1 MEKLTRKYGL
11 ITAIC
16 MVVGTVI
23 GSGVFF
29 KAQNVLNATGGNM
42 PLGIAAWVI
51 TGVIMIICSAQF
63 SVMATKYEKVSGVVD
78 YAEATCGKGY
88 AYYLAWFMVNVYYP
102 GMTSVLAWV
111 SARYFGVLFGWSMVG
126 PEVLC
131 LAGFFLI
138 ANYTLNALSP
148 KLAGKFQVS
157 ATIIKLI
164 PIVLMAIVGT
174 IVGLANGTLT
184 NNFTHVVHEAVG
196 GIGGG
201 LFAAIVA
208 TVFAYEGWI
217 VATSINAELKNPKKN
232 LPLALVIGSL
242 IVVVA
247 YVLYYIG
254 VAGGASN
261 ETLMG
266 EGATTAFSN
275 IFGGVGGT
283 ILNICIVISCLGTL
297 NGLMVGAT
305 RGMYAIA
312 ARNEGP
318 RPKMFGQIDKASN
331 MTTNSSVWGL
341 FVCAA
346 WLLYFYGAN
355 LAPNGGWFGIFNF
368 DSSELPI
375 VTIYAMYI
383 PMFIMW
389 MIKEK
394 DMTPFKRFVL
404 PILSIIACAFMV
416 FAAVWAHGVT
426 PLQSAQKDDK
436 FAFPVLFYLIIFG
449 VIMLAGF
456 LFSDTFKRILAKFK
470 KGAKNLEATTD
481 EADKAVAKNSDE
493 ACKADVAVAE
503 TTSSQE

>member
-1 MEKLTRKYGL
+1 MEKLVQKYGL
-11 ITAIC
+11 ATAIC

-29 KAQNVLNATGGNM
+29 KAQNVLVATGGNM
-42 PLGIAAWVI
+42 PLGIAAWLI
-51 TGVIMIICSAQF
+51 TGLLMIICSLQF
-63 SVMATKYEKVSGVVD
+63 ASMATKYEKVSGVVD

-126 PEVLC
+126 PEVLA

-138 ANYTLNALSP
+138 ASYAMNALSP
-148 KLAGKFQVS
+148 KLAGKFQIS
-157 ATIIKLI
+157 ATVIKLI

-184 NNFTHVVHEAVG
+184 NNFVTVVTEAVG
-196 GIGGG
+196 GTASSG

-217 VATSINAELKNPKKN
+217 VATSINAELRNPKKN
-232 LPLALVIGSL
+232 LPLALIIGSL
-242 IVVVA
+242 IVVAA
-247 YVLYYIG
+247 YVLYFVG
-254 VAGGASN
+254 VAGGASSAVLI
-261 ETLMG
+261 E
-266 EGATTAFSN
+266 EGAPTAFIN

-283 ILNICIVISCLGTL
+283 LLNICIVISCLGTL

-312 ARNEGP
+312 AREEGP
-318 RPKMFGQIDKASN
+318 LPNVFSQVDKATN

-346 WLLYFYGAN
+346 WLIYFYGAN
-355 LAPNGGWFGIFNF
+355 LTSGWFGLFNF

-375 VTIYAMYI
+375 ITIYAMYVPI
-383 PMFIMW
+383 FIVW
-389 MIKEK
+389 MKKEK
-394 DMTPFKRFVL
+394 EMGVFKRFVL
-404 PILSIIACAFMV
+404 PIVSLLACLFMV
-416 FAAVWAHGVT
+416 FAAVYAHGIT
-426 PLQSAQKDDK
+426 PYLAAKADGRFS
-436 FAFPVLFYLIIFG
+436 FPVLFYLILFAVIMIFG
-449 VIMLAGF
+449 AVF
-456 LFSDTFKRILAKFK
+456 RKSSK
-470 KGAKNLEATTD
+470 KD
-481 EADKAVAKNSDE
+481 
-493 ACKADVAVAE
+493 AE
-503 TTSSQE
+503 

>member
-1 MEKLTRKYGL
+1 MEKLAKRYGL
-11 ITAIC
+11 PTAIC

-29 KAQNVLNATGGNM
+29 KAQNVLVATGGNM
-42 PLGIAAWVI
+42 PLGIVAWII
-51 TGVIMIICSAQF
+51 TGVLMILCSAQF
-63 SVMATKYEKVSGVVD
+63 AVMATKYQKVSGVVD

-88 AYYLAWFMVNVYYP
+88 AYYIAWFMVNIYYP

-126 PEVLC
+126 PEVLA

-138 ANYTLNALSP
+138 ANYTLNAFSP

-164 PIVLMAIVGT
+164 PICLMAVVGT
-174 IVGLANGTLT
+174 IVGLVNGTLT
-184 NNFTHVVHEAVG
+184 NNFTTVVTEAVG
-196 GIGGG
+196 GTSGG

-217 VATSINAELKNPKKN
+217 VATSINAELKDPKKN
-232 LPLALVIGSL
+232 LPLALVIGSF
-242 IVVVA
+242 IVVIA

-254 VAGGASN
+254 VAGGATN
-261 ETLMG
+261 AVLME
-266 EGATTAFSN
+266 EGATTAFTN

-283 ILNICIVISCLGTL
+283 VLNVCIVISCLGTL

-312 ARNEGP
+312 TRGEGP
-318 RPKMFGQIDKASN
+318 AKKVFGQVDETTN
-331 MTTNSSVWGL
+331 MVTNSSIWGL
-341 FVCAA
+341 FVCSA

-355 LAPNGGWFGIFNF
+355 LTDGGWFGLFNF

-383 PMFIMW
+383 PIFIAW
-389 MIKEK
+389 MKKEK
-394 DMTPFKRFVL
+394 DEGAFKRFVL
-404 PILSIIACAFMV
+404 PIAALIACAFMV
-416 FAAVWAHGVT
+416 FAAIYAHGIT
-426 PLQSAQKDDK
+426 PFLAAKANGS
-436 FAFPVLFYLIIFG
+436 FSFPVLFYIILFA
-449 VIMLAGF
+449 VIMG
-456 LFSDTFKRILAKFK
+456 I
-470 KGAKNLEATTD
+470 GALLRKPR
-481 EADKAVAKNSDE
+481 K
-493 ACKADVAVAE
+493 
-503 TTSSQE
+503 

>member
-1 MEKLTRKYGL
+1 MEKLVQKYGL
-11 ITAIC
+11 ATAIC

-29 KAQNVLNATGGNM
+29 KAQNVLVATGGNM
-42 PLGIAAWVI
+42 PLGIAAWLI
-51 TGVIMIICSAQF
+51 TGLLMIICSLQF
-63 SVMATKYEKVSGVVD
+63 ASMATKYEKVSGVVD

-88 AYYLAWFMVNVYYP
+88 GYYLAWFMVNIYYP

-126 PEVLC
+126 PEVLA

-138 ANYTLNALSP
+138 ASYTMNALSP
-148 KLAGKFQVS
+148 KLAGKFQIS
-157 ATIIKLI
+157 ATVIKLI

-184 NNFTHVVHEAVG
+184 NNFVTVVTEAVG
-196 GIGGG
+196 GTASSG

-217 VATSINAELKNPKKN
+217 VATSINAELKNPKRN
-232 LPLALVIGSL
+232 LPIALIIGSL
-242 IVVVA
+242 IVVAA
-247 YVLYYIG
+247 YVLYFVG
-254 VAGGASN
+254 VAGGASSAVLI
-261 ETLMG
+261 E
-266 EGATTAFSN
+266 EGATTAFVN

-283 ILNICIVISCLGTL
+283 LLNICIVVSCLGTL

-312 ARNEGP
+312 AREEGP
-318 RPKMFGQIDKASN
+318 LPKVFGQVDKATN

-355 LAPNGGWFGIFNF
+355 LTSGWFGLFNF

-375 VTIYAMYI
+375 ITIYAMYI
-383 PMFIMW
+383 PIFIAW
-389 MIKEK
+389 MKKEK
-394 DMTPFKRFVL
+394 EMGAFKRFVL
-404 PILSIIACAFMV
+404 PIISLLACLFMV
-416 FAAVWAHGVT
+416 FAAVYAHGIT
-426 PLQSAQKDDK
+426 PYLAAKADGK
-436 FAFPVLFYLIIFG
+436 FSFPVLFYLIVFA
-449 VIMLAGF
+449 VIM
-456 LFSDTFKRILAKFK
+456 ILGAIFRKSSK
-470 KGAKNLEATTD
+470 KD
-481 EADKAVAKNSDE
+481 
-493 ACKADVAVAE
+493 AE
-503 TTSSQE
+503 